1 VLPLICI
8 ATAQDTALKL
18 PSIFADNMVLQREIA
33 VPFFGTGRPGQN
45 VTVQVGANTA
55 RTTVRPDGTWM
66 AKLAPLK
73 AGGPYTATVTGDR
86 TIRYQNVL
94 VGEVWIASGQSNM
107 EWTQG
112 NADDAA
118 MALKEADPHIRMF
131 TVAHVS
137 TEEPQK
143 DFQGSWAVSSR
154 STVPMFSA
162 VANAFAKEIHKA
174 LGVPVGIIHTSWGG
188 TPAESW
194 TSREMLL
201 KNKNL
206 APLMTNYFNTIKDF
220 PQKQAAYEKAYAEWN
235 AKVFH
240 LDPGNKGY
248 AQGWASLDGAFDSWK
263 VTNLPATLEF
273 IHGPMDGAAWFRKSV
288 DIPRAWVGKDL
299 TLELG
304 PIDDFDVTYVNGVQV
319 GETTNKTPG
328 WYMVPR
334 VYKVPAGVLREGRNM
349 LAVRVYDT
357 TASGGFTGQPDQ
369 LRWGPSDKSSA
380 PISLAGQWLTN
391 VEVRFD
397 EPSRELMNQQ
407 PQAPFGP
414 GNPWAPGGLY
424 NAMIAP
430 MIPYAIRGAIWYQ
443 GESNAGRA
451 YQYRELFPAMIR
463 DWRNRW
469 GQGNF
474 PFYWV
479 SLANFTP
486 RNDQPVESDWAE
498 LREAQTM
505 TMSLPNSGQAL
516 AIDIGEAGDI
526 HPRNKRE
533 VGRRL
538 ALNAL
543 AQTYGLKVPFSGP
556 QFDGYAIEGRRVRVR
571 FKYAD
576 GLGTSDGAPVVGFAV
591 AGPDRKF
598 YWADARIDG
607 NSVVVSSPSAPN
619 PVAVR
624 YGWSNNPAVN
634 LINGADLPATPFR
647 TDSWP
652 GITAPK

>member
-1 VLPLICI
+1 
-8 ATAQDTALKL
+8 
-18 PSIFADNMVLQREIA
+18 MVLQRDMA
-33 VPFFGTGRPGQN
+33 APFFGTGRPGQK
-45 VTVQVGANTA
+45 VTVQVGPSSTE
-55 RTTVRPDGTWM
+55 TTVKSDGTWM
-66 AKLAPLK
+66 AKLPPLK
-73 AGGPYTATVTGDR
+73 AGGPYTATVTADQ

-94 VGEVWIASGQSNM
+94 VGEVWVASGQSNM
-107 EWTQG
+107 EWPQAA
-112 NADDAA
+112 ADDLA
-118 MALKEADPHIRMF
+118 MALKEVDSHIRMF
-131 TVAHVS
+131 TVARVS

-143 DFQGSWAVSSR
+143 DFQGSWAVSSK
-154 STVPMFSA
+154 STVPLFSA

-194 TSREMLL
+194 TSRETLL
-201 KNKNL
+201 ANKSL
-206 APLMTNYFNTIKDF
+206 APLMTNYLNSIKDF
-220 PQKQAAYEKAYAEWN
+220 PARQAAYEKAYADWN

-240 LDPGNKGY
+240 PDPGNKGLGN
-248 AQGWASLDGAFDSWK
+248 GWASIDGAFDLWK
-263 VTNLPATLEF
+263 VANLPDTFER
-273 IHGPMDGAAWFRKSV
+273 IHGPMDGAAWFRKTV
-288 DIPRAWVGKDL
+288 DVPRAWVGKDL

-304 PIDDFDVTYVNGVQV
+304 AIDDFDVTYVNGIQV
-319 GETTNKTPG
+319 GTTTNATPG

-334 VYKVPAGVLREGRNM
+334 IYRVPANTLREGRNVI
-349 LAVRVYDT
+349 AVRVYDS
-357 TASGGFTGQPDQ
+357 ASTGGFTGQAEQ
-369 LRWGPSDKSSA
+369 MRWGPADKSYA
-380 PISLAGQWLTN
+380 PVSLAGPWLTN

-397 EPSRELMNQQ
+397 PPTQELMNQQ

-414 GNPWAPGGLY
+414 GNAWAPGGLY

-451 YQYRELFPAMIR
+451 YQYRELFPTMIR
-463 DWRNRW
+463 DWRTQW

-479 SLANFTP
+479 SLANFTA
-486 RNDQPVESDWAE
+486 RNDQPVDSDWAE

-516 AIDIGEAGDI
+516 AIDIGEAADI

-543 AQTYGLKVPFSGP
+543 AQTYGLKVPYSGP
-556 QFDGYAIEGRRVRVR
+556 VYDGYQVQGNRIRIR
-571 FKYAD
+571 FKHAN
-576 GLGTSDGAPVVGFAV
+576 GLGTSDGGPIVGFSM
-591 AGPDRKF
+591 AGADRKF
-598 YWADARIDG
+598 HWAQARIDG
-607 NSVVVSSPSAPN
+607 DTVVVWSPEVST

-647 TDSWP
+647 TDDWP
-652 GITAPK
+652 GVTAPKQ